1 MQSTTTSTTKT
12 TISNRKVIRTF
23 SKFATRLSTDV
34 IEIRQ
39 ICSKPFGSLTQ
50 LFVDLNAQ
58 VAHLDQLHTQ
68 TRSLLVR
75 QAQIISELRQQVGLR
90 SWTEWA
96 LKISRMLDEQD
107 QNGFVNKRNCDDVVE
122 LRLEIEDQITS
133 LVARVQNII

>member
-1 MQSTTTSTTKT
+1 M
-12 TISNRKVIRTF
+12 
-23 SKFATRLSTDV
+23 
-34 IEIRQ
+34 
-39 ICSKPFGSLTQ
+39 
-50 LFVDLNAQ
+50 
-58 VAHLDQLHTQ
+58 
-68 TRSLLVR
+68 R